1 MINAKGLTV
10 NQLTNGNTILLGL
23 LIVGLFNLIPVSSRE
38 MNRCSLAKSLYTRYK
53 VSKSIIPSLL
63 CLVEHSSKFDA
74 FKITETREGRRYGIF
89 QVNLFKVGEHCGD
102 NGPQIDDS
110 LCRVPCG
117 KMIDDQLTDDV
128 RCWRKIYAKYGFSYW
143 PEWVNNCRGKYLM
156 AYLQGCPLY

>member
-1 MINAKGLTV
+1 MINTKGLTV
-10 NQLTNGNTILLGL
+10 NQFINGNYILLGL

-63 CLVEHSSKFDA
+63 CLIEHSSKFDA
-74 FKITETREGRRYGIF
+74 FKITETREGKRYGIF
-89 QVNLFKVGEHCGD
+89 QFKVGEHCGD

-143 PEWVNNCRGKYLM
+143 PEWVNNCRGKYLVS
-156 AYLQGCPLY
+156 YLQGCPLY